1 MPVRH
6 HPRIHGKSKY
16 GLERTFKVILD
27 LFTVK
32 FLGEYAH
39 KPIYLFGGVGFGM
52 MFASLALVAF
62 LVVDKIVRG
71 SSMVESPLLLLSAI
85 LVVIGVQSVFLGLI
99 SELLMRT
106 YHESQQKRTYT
117 IERTSNLR
125 SE

>member
-1 MPVRH
+1 
-6 HPRIHGKSKY
+6 
-16 GLERTFKVILD
+16 VILD

-117 IERTSNLR
+117 IDRTSNLR